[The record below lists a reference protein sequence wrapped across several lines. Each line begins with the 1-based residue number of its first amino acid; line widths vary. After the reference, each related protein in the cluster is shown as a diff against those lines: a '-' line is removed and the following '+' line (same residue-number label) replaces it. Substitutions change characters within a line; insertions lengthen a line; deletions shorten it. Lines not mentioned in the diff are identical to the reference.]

1 MILVDNMGFSDI
13 GSYGS
18 EINTPN
24 NEN

>member
-1 MILVDNMGFSDI
+1 MILVDNRVFSDI

>member
-1 MILVDNMGFSDI
+1 MILVDNMVFSDI